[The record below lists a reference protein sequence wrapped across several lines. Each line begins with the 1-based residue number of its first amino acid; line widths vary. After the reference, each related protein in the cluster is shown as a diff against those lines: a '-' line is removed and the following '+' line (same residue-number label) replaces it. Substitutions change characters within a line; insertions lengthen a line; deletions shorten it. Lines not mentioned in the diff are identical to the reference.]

1 MQQRNS
7 PQSLDDIK
15 LSDWDFWL
23 KPLEE
28 RDAAFAF
35 LRKHQP
41 VAFFEEGETSLAMP
55 GPGYWAV
62 TRHADILQASL
73 SPQIFSSAQG
83 IVTTDTPP
91 DTRDVFGSMIVMDDP
106 RHKRLRGLVSQA
118 FTPRHLRKVNEEVQ
132 STARRVVN
140 DVIERGSCDFV
151 TDIAAPFPI
160 QIICDMMGIPPS
172 QHDFVFERTNILLG
186 GADPEYGPADLME
199 RYMAAIQAARDLF
212 QLMDEMRQER
222 LRQPSDDLTSALVHA
237 ELDDDRLTVEE
248 LGSFFVLLTAAGNE
262 TTRNAIAHGIR
273 LLDEHPDQRR
283 LWQSDFEAYYKT
295 AIEEIVRYA
304 SPVIYMRRTTL
315 CDTELGGQRLREG
328 EKVILYYTSANRDE
342 AAFDHPDTFDISR
355 TKNDHVGFG
364 AGPHFCLGANL
375 ARREMEVM
383 FRELFQ
389 RMPDIRMTGEPERLK
404 HNFIHGIKHMPCAF
418 TPGPVVD

>member
-1 MQQRNS
+1 MQQRS
-7 PQSLDDIK
+7 YSHSLDDIK

-35 LRKHQP
+35 LRKEHP
-41 VAFFEEGETSLAMP
+41 VAFFEEGETSFHMP

-62 TRHADILQASL
+62 TRHADVLQASL
-73 SPQIFSSAQG
+73 NPHIFSSAQG

-106 RHKRLRGLVSQA
+106 RHKRLRSLVSQA
-118 FTPRHLRKVNEEVQ
+118 FTPRHLRKVDEDVKA
-132 STARRVVN
+132 TAQRVVN
-140 DVIERGSCDFV
+140 NVIETGSCDFV

-172 QHDFVFERTNILLG
+172 QYDFVFERTNILLG

-237 ELDDDRLTVEE
+237 ELDGDRLTVEE

-262 TTRNAIAHGIR
+262 TTRNAIAHGVR

>member
-1 MQQRNS
+1 MQQHDY

-35 LRKHQP
+35 LRQHHP
-41 VAFFEEGETSLAMP
+41 VAFFEEGETSLIP

-62 TRHADILQASL
+62 TRHADVLRASL
-73 SPQIFSSAQG
+73 NPQIFSSAQG
-83 IVTTDTPP
+83 IVIADIPP

-118 FTPRHLRKVNEEVQ
+118 FTPRHLRKVSQEVE

-140 DVIERGSCDFV
+140 AVIEKGSCDFV

-160 QIICDMMGIPPS
+160 QIICSMLGIPPS
-172 QHDFVFERTNILLG
+172 EHDFVFERTNILLS
-186 GADPEYGPADLME
+186 GADPEYGPQDLFE
-199 RYMAAIQAARDLF
+199 RFAANIQAARDLF
-212 QLMDEMRQER
+212 QLMDEMRKER
-222 LRQPSDDLTSALVHA
+222 LRRPSGDLTSVLVHA
-237 ELDDDRLTVEE
+237 ELDGDRLTVEE

-304 SPVIYMRRTTL
+304 SPVIYMRRTTV
-315 CDTELGGQRLREG
+315 CETELGGRQLREG
-328 EKVILYYTSANRDE
+328 EKVVLYYTSANRDE
-342 AAFDHPDTFDISR
+342 TVFDNPDTFDISR
-355 TKNDHVGFG
+355 KKNEHVGFG
-364 AGPHFCLGANL
+364 AGRHFCLGANL

-389 RMPDIRMTGEPERLK
+389 RMPDLRVTGEPERLK
-404 HNFIHGIKHMPCAF
+404 NNFVHGIKRLPCAF
-418 TPGPVVD
+418 TPGPVIN